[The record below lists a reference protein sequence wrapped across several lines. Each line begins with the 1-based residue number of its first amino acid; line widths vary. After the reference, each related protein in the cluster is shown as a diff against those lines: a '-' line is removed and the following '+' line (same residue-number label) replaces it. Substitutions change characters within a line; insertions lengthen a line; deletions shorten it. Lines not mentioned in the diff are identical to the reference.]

1 MAETSAPSSQILNF
15 KQQNQLMDEIKKWI
29 AQGIDNQ
36 GIAKHYY
43 GTVMQVYD
51 DAYADI
57 SVNFGDSSSL
67 LTKISNKSGV
77 SLQIN
82 DVVLLTSPFGDIT
95 DIYIDK
101 NSNTDSV
108 ISSATTIP
116 ASLIVGTITA
126 ATINANQIIAGG
138 TLSGVTINVSSNAW
152 HMGANDFG
160 LTFGSPVAG
169 TLGSASIKYY
179 QGADASSTYL
189 AYVTPTSGWH
199 NFLGGMTVNGDLQ
212 VSGGIYAATKGYGV
226 RYDWVGS
233 IPLNSS
239 VNITHNFGY
248 QPITNFNNWNQS
260 NNLIIGLTHIDV
272 NTIKVVT
279 TSTTGQT
286 FNGDIM
292 MY

>member
-1 MAETSAPSSQILNF
+1 MAVQTTSAPSSQILNF

-101 NSNTDSV
+101 NSNTDSI

-116 ASLIVGTITA
+116 
-126 ATINANQIIAGG
+126 QIIAGS
-138 TLSGVTINVSSNAW
+138 TLSGITINVSSNAW
-152 HMGANDFG
+152 HKGADDFG

-239 VNITHNFGY
+239 VTITHNFGY
-248 QPITNFNNWNQS
+248 TPITNFNNWNQS